1 MPMDRVTIATPRYML
16 LDGADRIGPRVAQQR
31 SGFEATAIYGFS
43 GKEAYD
49 LFCSNSDTEL
59 RPYPLGRF
67 FLRKEAN
74 AWGASLRILV
84 LDAPDPSLQLLYGT
98 TMKAV
103 LYAYENKATMVTATH
118 HLILDPRTQSYR
130 VDEADVARAA

>member
-84 LDAPDPSLQLLYGT
+84 LDAP
-98 TMKAV
+98 
-103 LYAYENKATMVTATH
+103 VTATH